1 MSKFLYSTDSNTPQG
16 DGSKRLSERFGIPE
30 HEVKKLLY
38 GEQARPNPTLPPQ
51 GVPVMI
57 TPPKER
63 SYWNPISVL
72 GALLGVIGILSLVAL
87 MMVLMNHRRPPFGA
101 EFGMNQPPP
110 MMRNEI
116 PQPAQPMPPT
126 AMTDSCCKTDKTPA
140 TADAQPEPTP
150 EEQIPKA
157 KPQRKAVHKATPSKG
172 FVTSNSME
180 AEERL
185 AELKA
190 DGNAKAKISSRKKD
204 GVLMYEVK

>member
-38 GEQARPNPTLPPQ
+38 GEQARPNPTVPQ
-51 GVPVMI
+51 GAPVMI
-57 TPPKER
+57 NSTRDR

-72 GALLGVIGILSLVAL
+72 GALLGVVGILSLVVL
-87 MMVLMNHRRPPFGA
+87 MMVLMRHNRPFGG

-110 MMRNEI
+110 MMHGEM
-116 PQPAQPMPPT
+116 PQPPT
-126 AMTDSCCKTDKTPA
+126 AMTDSCCKMDKTPA
-140 TADAQPEPTP
+140 TSDAQPEPP
-150 EEQIPKA
+150 VEEQTPKA
-157 KPQRKAVHKATPSKG
+157 KPQHKAIHKAKPSKG

-190 DGNAKAKISSRKKD
+190 DGNSKAKISSRKKD

>member
-1 MSKFLYSTDSNTPQG
+1 MSKFLYSTDSNAPQG

-38 GEQARPNPTLPPQ
+38 GEQARPNPTIPPQ
-51 GVPVMI
+51 GGPAMI
-57 TPPKER
+57 NPTRER

-72 GALLGVIGILSLVAL
+72 GALLGVVGILSLVVL
-87 MMVLMNHRRPPFGA
+87 MMVLMRHNRPPFGG

-110 MMRNEI
+110 MMRDQT
-116 PQPAQPMPPT
+116 PQPAQTMPPT
-126 AMTDSCCKTDKTPA
+126 AMTDSCCKMDQTQA

-150 EEQIPKA
+150 EEQAPKA
-157 KPQRKAVHKATPSKG
+157 KPHHKAVHKAKPSKG

-190 DGNAKAKISSRKKD
+190 DGNSKAKISSRKKD